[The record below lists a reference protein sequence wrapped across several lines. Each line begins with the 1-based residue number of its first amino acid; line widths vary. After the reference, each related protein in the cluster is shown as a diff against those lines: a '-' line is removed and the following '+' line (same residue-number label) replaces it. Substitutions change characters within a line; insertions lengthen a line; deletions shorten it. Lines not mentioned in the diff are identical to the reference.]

1 MMIKSKPPKMAALS
15 SLYSS
20 NGNSYYPLHS
30 SSNAVSGQQNRLK
43 ILLNPPPAGFGA
55 NLVPNKKCNFEIYP
69 SGCFDENGSICDNDG
84 MCICRPGYLIRIAN
98 LYCLRPS
105 FIGEACY
112 TTEQCERKVANS
124 GCFNYREEYREENPS
139 AFFGPSQ
146 SSWPMGECRCRIG
159 HRFDERLNACVR
171 SIIGSWCSNVWD
183 CEMADEDLEHIESG
197 GHRSNRTGGLHQ
209 SHLHPLLGSSSSS
222 SLTTSHSA
230 LASTSRNKIAN
241 LVCENNIC
249 NCSQF
254 FYYNQ
259 TAEECQYVETYGH
272 SCQIST
278 NVVINENSV
287 NDKNAHYNN
296 INPSKRSIRFRNR
309 RARQLVK
316 SLQQQQQHELL
327 MTMTTTSTVNPIYNE
342 NLLNLDNHRQYYI
355 GQKQQFHNDRSSR
368 SLLRDTFVND
378 EFDGGSSSPSSS
390 LLPFECNYP
399 TVCSTNKTCIC
410 ADGYEHQPTMIPQCQ
425 RIGAHYTHYFHSGS
439 SIRSMKGVDG
449 YPHDRS
455 SYNEGSSN
463 VANFFEYVLYFLV
476 PGLIIIFI
484 FKPCFRRI
492 GEWRNHIHQY
502 QSDSDFY
509 LATTANG
516 RPVIAEMSVIG
527 PQCSATGT
535 SATTTTGGG
544 GGGGGSVG
552 VGVGGGAGV
561 GGGVASGTVE
571 KSNILAGTTVTSM
584 PTVGDVYSNEFAS
597 FAAFAPHLVYHNAY
611 LFDSTDPCYATPM
624 GSYGCH
630 PQTVQNNQHQQQ
642 QQQQQAASMA
652 LVREKLQT
660 IEESQSEDGSTQ
672 MNNFSN
678 SNSLSNQNI
687 IAESCVDFA
696 TTTTNIGDQQL
707 ITNGGDQSS
716 NGNDQSGNVNQ
727 DYNKNDENNDKTAT
741 TNIINNNNNINT
753 NNDIVDKSNRCDSN
767 IIDNINDNNNNNN
780 KI

>member
-1 MMIKSKPPKMAALS
+1 MIIKSKPPKMASLS
-15 SLYSS
+15 SLYST
-20 NGNSYYPLHS
+20 NGNSYYPLHT

-55 NLVPNKKCNFEIYP
+55 NLVPNKKCNYEIYP
-69 SGCFDENGSICDNDG
+69 SGCFDENGSLCDNDG
-84 MCICRPGYLIRIAN
+84 MCICRPGYLIQIAN

-112 TTEQCERKVANS
+112 TTEQCERKVNNS

-197 GHRSNRTGGLHQ
+197 GHRSNRTGGYTHQ
-209 SHLHPLLGSSSSS
+209 SHIHSLSSSSS
-222 SLTTSHSA
+222 SSITTSHSA

-254 FYYNQ
+254 FYYNK

-272 SCQIST
+272 LCQTFATIT
-278 NVVINENSV
+278 NEINSANII
-287 NDKNAHYNN
+287 NDKNSYY

-309 RARQLVK
+309 RVRQLVTK
-316 SLQQQQQHELL
+316 SLQQQQQQQSEQQQQHEQQHEQHEQL
-327 MTMTTTSTVNPIYNE
+327 TSTTNPIYNE
-342 NLLNLDNHRQYYI
+342 NQLNLDNNNRRQYHHI
-355 GQKQQFHNDRSSR
+355 DRSIR
-368 SLLRDTFVND
+368 SLLRDKFVD
-378 EFDGGSSSPSSS
+378 DFDGSSSSSS
-390 LLPFECNYP
+390 LSSFECNYP
-399 TVCSTNKTCIC
+399 TICSTNKTCIC

-439 SIRSMKGVDG
+439 SIRSMKGPDG
-449 YPHDRS
+449 FPHDRS
-455 SYNEGSSN
+455 SYHEGSSN

-492 GEWRNHIHQY
+492 GAWRNHIHQY

-516 RPVIAEMSVIG
+516 RPVIAEMSVL
-527 PQCSATGT
+527 PPCSATGT
-535 SATTTTGGG
+535 
-544 GGGGGSVG
+544 G
-552 VGVGGGAGV
+552 VVNAAV
-561 GGGVASGTVE
+561 AAAGGVNTSE
-571 KSNILAGTTVTSM
+571 KPNILAGNTATTM

-597 FAAFAPHLVYHNAY
+597 FAAFAPHLVCHNAY
-611 LFDSTDPCYATPM
+611 LFDSTDPCYATPIS
-624 GSYGCH
+624 SYGCH
-630 PQTVQNNQHQQQ
+630 PPTIPPTVPNN
-642 QQQQQAASMA
+642 QQQQAASMA

-678 SNSLSNQNI
+678 SNSMNNQSL
-687 IAESCVDFA
+687 IAESCVDCVTTA
-696 TTTTNIGDQQL
+696 TTTTNNNNIVDQQL
-707 ITNGGDQSS
+707 KANGDQS
-716 NGNDQSGNVNQ
+716 NIQNQSGNIYQ
-727 DYNKNDENNDKTAT
+727 DYRKNDDDD
-741 TNIINNNNNINT
+741 NNNNN
-753 NNDIVDKSNRCDSN
+753 NNDSNKTNIIDIIVDKSNRCDSN
-767 IIDNINDNNNNNN
+767 IIDNNN
-780 KI
+780 

>member
-1 MMIKSKPPKMAALS
+1 MLRRRSRRLTHLYSSSSSLSSSPSKLSSSTSSFNINHLTPSLPSYSQSSLSSSSSLPSATSLMIIKSKPPKMASLS
-15 SLYSS
+15 SLYST
-20 NGNSYYPLHS
+20 NGNSYYPLHT

-55 NLVPNKKCNFEIYP
+55 NLVPNKKCNYEIYP
-69 SGCFDENGSICDNDG
+69 SGCFDENGSLCDNDG
-84 MCICRPGYLIRIAN
+84 MCICRPGYLIQIAN

-112 TTEQCERKVANS
+112 TTEQCERKVNNS

-197 GHRSNRTGGLHQ
+197 GHRSNRTGGYTHQ
-209 SHLHPLLGSSSSS
+209 SHIHSLSSSSS
-222 SLTTSHSA
+222 SSITTSHSA

-254 FYYNQ
+254 FYYNK

-272 SCQIST
+272 LCQTFATIT
-278 NVVINENSV
+278 NEINSANII
-287 NDKNAHYNN
+287 NDKNSYY

-309 RARQLVK
+309 RVRQLVTK
-316 SLQQQQQHELL
+316 SLQQQQQQQSEQQQQHEQQHEQHEQL
-327 MTMTTTSTVNPIYNE
+327 TSTTNPIYNE
-342 NLLNLDNHRQYYI
+342 NQLNLDNNNRRQYHHI
-355 GQKQQFHNDRSSR
+355 DRSIR
-368 SLLRDTFVND
+368 SLLRDKFVD
-378 EFDGGSSSPSSS
+378 DFDGSSSSSS
-390 LLPFECNYP
+390 LSSFECNYP
-399 TVCSTNKTCIC
+399 TICSTNKTCIC

-439 SIRSMKGVDG
+439 SIRSMKGPDG
-449 YPHDRS
+449 FPHDRS
-455 SYNEGSSN
+455 SYHEGSSN

-492 GEWRNHIHQY
+492 
-502 QSDSDFY
+502 
-509 LATTANG
+509 
-516 RPVIAEMSVIG
+516 
-527 PQCSATGT
+527 
-535 SATTTTGGG
+535 
-544 GGGGGSVG
+544 
-552 VGVGGGAGV
+552 
-561 GGGVASGTVE
+561 
-571 KSNILAGTTVTSM
+571 
-584 PTVGDVYSNEFAS
+584 VGDVYSNEFAS
-597 FAAFAPHLVYHNAY
+597 FAAFAPHLVCHNAY
-611 LFDSTDPCYATPM
+611 LFDSTDPCYATPIS
-624 GSYGCH
+624 SYGCH
-630 PQTVQNNQHQQQ
+630 PPNIPPTVPNNQ

-678 SNSLSNQNI
+678 SNSMNNQSL
-687 IAESCVDFA
+687 IAESCVDCVTTA
-696 TTTTNIGDQQL
+696 TTTTNNNNIVDQQL
-707 ITNGGDQSS
+707 KANGDQS
-716 NGNDQSGNVNQ
+716 NIQNQSGNIYQ
-727 DYNKNDENNDKTAT
+727 DYRK
-741 TNIINNNNNINT
+741 
-753 NNDIVDKSNRCDSN
+753 R
-767 IIDNINDNNNNNN
+767 
-780 KI
+780 